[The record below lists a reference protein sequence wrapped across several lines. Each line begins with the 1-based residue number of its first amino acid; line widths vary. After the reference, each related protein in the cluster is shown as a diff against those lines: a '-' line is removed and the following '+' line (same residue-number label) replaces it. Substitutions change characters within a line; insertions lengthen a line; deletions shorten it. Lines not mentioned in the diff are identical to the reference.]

1 MPAAY
6 YDITVEEGTSY
17 ALKLKFK
24 DSLANVVNLNMNDT
38 YSPSITSIPVGFEK
52 ELTSVNTALVGKCGV
67 FAKMQVRN
75 SVNAGVVELN
85 PINSTDSGPVTLFGE
100 SYFVPGSTAIQL
112 SLSTGLPASP
122 AADDLERVVTCSECL
137 AGACNNYDSSSPTPN
152 IKLTMSSFITRR
164 INFGNYLYDLELVY
178 FKLPTTGIPNFQ
190 HITDGL
196 DSDTVV
202 FRILQGRFVVTPSI
216 SR

>member
-24 DSLANVVNLNMNDT
+24 DVSATVVNLNNNDT
-38 YSPSITSIPVGFEK
+38 YSPSVTDIPVGFEK
-52 ELTSVNTALVGKCGV
+52 ELTSTNTTLTGKCGV

-85 PINSTDSGPVTLFGE
+85 PINATDSGPVTLFGE
-100 SYFVPGSTAIQL
+100 SYYVPGSTAIQL
-112 SLSTGLPASP
+112 SLSTGLPTVP
-122 AADDLERVVTCSECL
+122 LT
-137 AGACNNYDSSSPTPN
+137 DSTPTPN

-178 FKLPTTGIPNFQ
+178 FKLPATGIPNFQ

>member
-17 ALKLKFK
+17 SLKLKFK
-24 DSLANVVNLNMNDT
+24 DVSATVVNLNMNST
-38 YSPSITSIPVGFEK
+38 FSPSVTAIPVGFER
-52 ELTSVNTALVGKCGV
+52 ELTSIDTTLAGKCGV

-100 SYFVPGSTAIQL
+100 SYYVPGSTAIQL
-112 SLSTGLPASP
+112 SLSTGLPINATEDP
-122 AADDLERVVTCSECL
+122 T
-137 AGACNNYDSSSPTPN
+137 PTPN